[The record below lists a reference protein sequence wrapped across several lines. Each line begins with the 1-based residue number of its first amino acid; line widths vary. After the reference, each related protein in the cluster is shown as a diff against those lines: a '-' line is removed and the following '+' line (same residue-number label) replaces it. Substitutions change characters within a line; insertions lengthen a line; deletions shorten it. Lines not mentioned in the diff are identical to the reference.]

1 LIKQTG
7 GRKALLAISFFT
19 LIFSSLV
26 WIIVSVHIV
35 SDNLGAT
42 PFLNAG
48 IADICLYL
56 AIICLPVFLAW
67 LVFGYACQYLQNRKT
82 DTMLFKLFNQMKKN
96 QDYSDLLARIM
107 IETEQQVKDGFML
120 NRFDLLIADMN
131 ELLAEI
137 IQDCKIASAEQI
149 ERLWNKVRNG
159 SKWAFGK
166 VVIEVNNAQ
175 PNFQMRVY
183 EKANRDLMLGG
194 TIMEFCARYQSVVSL
209 LEKHDHDKV
218 FLNII
223 ETGVMG
229 KTFSIFAPISDEIRR
244 SRESMSFSPRPQP
257 AQPVKAE
264 ESVHSFKVPHPL
276 QDDAPQ
282 AMTQAAAKNKLLEKV
297 PFFKKKES
305 TPDFDTEKDPFSQAL
320 ERSFGKESVDEAS
333 SPAFEEPKFEIAIPD
348 EEPEPFHTLQTQ
360 QQLDNLKKEWETLTP
375 PVQVPAPQSSD
386 DDSDDFSYPFGGWTD
401 EQNYNK

>member
-1 LIKQTG
+1 M
-7 GRKALLAISFFT
+7 LAISFFA

-26 WIIVSVHIV
+26 WLILSIRLVA
-35 SDNLGAT
+35 DNLG
-42 PFLNAG
+42 NASFWNVG
-48 IADICLYL
+48 VLDICSYL
-56 AIICLPVFLAW
+56 AVICLPVFLAW
-67 LVFGYACQYLQNRKT
+67 LVFSFVNQYLQNRKT
-82 DTMLFKLFNQMKKN
+82 DSLLFKLFNQMKKN
-96 QDYSDLLARIM
+96 QDYSDLLARVM

-137 IQDCKIASAEQI
+137 IQECKIASAEQI

-194 TIMEFCARYQSVVSL
+194 TIMEFCARYQSVINL

-229 KTFSIFAPISDEIRR
+229 KTFSIFAPISDEIRKN
-244 SRESMSFSPRPQP
+244 RENAATFSPRVQTFQTPRR
-257 AQPVKAE
+257 E
-264 ESVHSFKVPHPL
+264 ETPHVFK
-276 QDDAPQ
+276 PQ
-282 AMTQAAAKNKLLEKV
+282 AREEIVKEEAPIKNKLLEKV
-297 PFFKKKES
+297 PFFKKKEEEPS
-305 TPDFDTEKDPFSQAL
+305 TESEKDPFSQAL
-320 ERSFGKESVDEAS
+320 ERSFGKDADAENDTQTQM
-333 SPAFEEPKFEIAIPD
+333 FEEPKFEIEIP
-348 EEPEPFHTLQTQ
+348 EEEQAPLHTLQTQ
-360 QQLDNLKKEWETLTP
+360 QQLDNLKKEWENMSPQTSVSAQP
-375 PVQVPAPQSSD
+375 QVEE
-386 DDSDDFSYPFGGWTD
+386 SDDFSYPFGGWTD

>member
-1 LIKQTG
+1 M
-7 GRKALLAISFFT
+7 AISFFA
-19 LIFSSLV
+19 LIFSSLIWLIMSIRLV
-26 WIIVSVHIV
+26 A
-35 SDNLGAT
+35 DNLG
-42 PFLNAG
+42 NASFWNAN
-48 IADICLYL
+48 ISDICSYL
-56 AIICLPVFLAW
+56 AIICLPIFLAW
-67 LVFGYACQYLQNRKT
+67 LVFSYVSQHLQNRKT

-137 IQDCKIASAEQI
+137 IQECKIASAEQI

-175 PNFQMRVY
+175 PNFQMRIY

-194 TIMEFCARYQSVVSL
+194 TIMEFCARYQAVINL

-229 KTFSIFAPISDEIRR
+229 KTFSIFAPISDEIRK
-244 SRESMSFSPRPQP
+244 SRENSTAFSSRIQTFQAPRREETPRVFSAP
-257 AQPVKAE
+257 IKEEAE
-264 ESVHSFKVPHPL
+264 KEENAV
-276 QDDAPQ
+276 
-282 AMTQAAAKNKLLEKV
+282 KNKFLEKV
-297 PFFKKKES
+297 PFFKKKEE
-305 TPDFDTEKDPFSQAL
+305 TLPQEAEKDPFSQAL
-320 ERSFGKESVDEAS
+320 ERSFGKDAVPEEQ
-333 SPAFEEPKFEIAIPD
+333 PQQQPTFEEPQFEIEIP
-348 EEPEPFHTLQTQ
+348 EEEQAPFHTLQTQ
-360 QQLDNLKKEWETLTP
+360 QQLDSLKKEWENMSPQISEPTP
-375 PVQVPAPQSSD
+375 QQVE
-386 DDSDDFSYPFGGWTD
+386 DSDDFSYPFGGWTD